1 MQEQRHS
8 KHIDQ
13 LRYKG
18 VFDCIRKIYIQ
29 EGFKAF
35 YGGYATNLMRT
46 TPAAVITFTSYEYIV
61 KALESGFH
69 LISHS

>member
-8 KHIDQ
+8 KHIE

-18 VFDCIRKIYIQ
+18 VFDCIKKIYIQ

-35 YGGYATNLMRT
+35 YSGYATNLMRT
-46 TPAAVITFTSYEYIV
+46 TPSAVITFTSYEFIV
-61 KALESGFH
+61 KALERGFV
-69 LISHS
+69 LVSK